1 MSTTEKRPLGT
12 LGKNAWPPLA
22 VALAAI
28 ALAISSLV
36 SGGGNAILERA
47 TEATAQQDSYR
58 FEFQQT
64 AGARGQTVSG
74 LSMKGL
80 YDRSSGLSRVTLG
93 FGGQAGSNECT
104 IVSSD
109 NYWYVQI
116 PEERRTAISAGKEWI
131 RTAPLASS
139 PAQGLA
145 STPAQ
150 GESIVD
156 LDAVDDLKE
165 VGREAVRGAETT
177 RYRGN
182 FDLRASLQNA
192 ANPLSG
198 EVLKRLRIPDKIPVD
213 FWIDED
219 DLIRRTSY
227 SFDIPSGP
235 VTVETMLRYENFDF
249 GVDETVQ
256 APPDNQVHIGSQLP
270 GFTACLAPVNQLDR

>member
-1 MSTTEKRPLGT
+1 VSAAEKRPLGI
-12 LGKNAWPPLA
+12 LGKNAWPPLV
-22 VALAAI
+22 VALAVIGLAI
-28 ALAISSLV
+28 TALA
-36 SGGGNAILERA
+36 SGSGNAILERA
-47 TEATAQQDSYR
+47 AKVTAQQDSYR
-58 FEFQQT
+58 FEFEQT

-93 FGGQAGSNECT
+93 FGGQSGSNECT

-109 NYWYVQI
+109 DYWYVQI
-116 PEERRTAISAGKEWI
+116 PEVRRTAISAGKEWI

-150 GESIVD
+150 GTSIVD
-156 LDAVDDLKE
+156 LDVVDDLKQVGSE
-165 VGREAVRGAETT
+165 VVRGVETT
-177 RYRGN
+177 RYRGD
-182 FDLRASLQNA
+182 FDLAASLQSA

-198 EVLKRLRIPDKIPVD
+198 ELLKRLKIPDKVPVD
-213 FWIDED
+213 FWIDEH

-227 SFDIPSGP
+227 SFDVPSGP

-249 GVDETVQ
+249 GVKETVQ
-256 APPDNQVHIGSQLP
+256 APPDDQVHISPQIP
-270 GFTACLAPVNQLDR
+270 GFTACLAPVA